1 MLGSVLSLHSGFP
14 SASLPSNARIGLSFN
29 LGKAVRKPWNFAYTL
44 WLFTFSDLKTI
55 LFPTLAFGIAASP
68 DDSSAH
74 VGQRALWIWLHL
86 LQFCVSNQRLS
97 PQEDATNKPWR
108 PIPAGRLSMTSAT
121 WLRWAL
127 LPACLT
133 LSIHYDVV
141 LPSVALALGTL
152 AHNEFGMD
160 SQWLPRNVCNAVGYA
175 AFNAGATYAACGNRC
190 TPKLTSI
197 AAQVLNALVILTTIQ
212 AQDFQD
218 TEGDRATG
226 RTTLPI
232 VFPRS
237 SRWAMIVLLTA
248 WSTLLSAY
256 WQTSAVHAA
265 LLALSGAAVGSR
277 FVLYQDAASDRLSYR
292 LYNVR
297 PRRFAPVLTLAE

>member
-1 MLGSVLSLHSGFP
+1 MLGSVLALHSSFP
-14 SASLPSNARIGLSFN
+14 SPSLPSNIPIDFKFKTGRTIGKLWSF
-29 LGKAVRKPWNFAYTL
+29 VYTL
-44 WLFTFSDLKTI
+44 WLFTFSDLKTVLI
-55 LFPTLAFGIAASP
+55 PTLAFGTAAAP
-68 DDSSAH
+68 DDSTAH
-74 VGQRALWIWLHL
+74 VSQRILWIWLHL
-86 LQFCVSNQRLS
+86 LQFCLSNQCLS
-97 PQEDATNKPWR
+97 PLEDATNKPWR
-108 PIPAGRLSMTSAT
+108 PIPAGRISVTAAT

-127 LPACLT
+127 LPACLV
-133 LSIHYDVV
+133 LSVYYDV
-141 LPSVALALGTL
+141 LTASVALSIGTL
-152 AHNEFGMD
+152 VHNEFGMD
-160 SQWLPRNVCNAVGYA
+160 SRWLPRNVCNAVGYA
-175 AFNAGATYAACGNRC
+175 AFNAGATYAACGDPC
-190 TPKLTSI
+190 TPKSTSI

-256 WQTSAVHAA
+256 WRASAVHAV
-265 LLALSGAAVGSR
+265 LLVLSGAAVGSR
-277 FVLYQDAASDRLSYR
+277 FVLYQDAVPDRLSYR

-297 PRRFAPVLTLAE
+297 ALCVAPVFTLAE